1 MKRLFKGGTLVSGSQ
16 TKKAD
21 ILTEGEKIIRVEDS
35 ISDPEAEIIDVDGKL
50 LFPGFIDAH
59 THFDLAVSGT
69 VTADGFETGTK
80 AALAGGTTCI
90 VDFATQYNGES
101 LHEALRNWHKKSDGK
116 ASCDYGYHLAI
127 ADWNDSICEELESVV
142 KEGITSFKIYTIYDE
157 MFVDDETI
165 YKVLKRM
172 KELSVIV
179 GVHCENR
186 GLIDALVK
194 EAKVDVPGEAG
205 VKRFPGTRPDTAEAE
220 AVGRI
225 LKLADYVGVPV
236 MIVHLSSRKG
246 YEEIKRARE
255 NGQRI
260 FAETCPQ
267 YLLLDEGKFSLSP
280 EESRKYV
287 LAPPLRKAWDQEV
300 LWEALKKG
308 EIQTVSTDH
317 CSFTTEQKAMGKE
330 DFSKIPCGMPGVQDR
345 PALMYTYGVREEKIT
360 LMQMCALLSE
370 NPAKIYGM
378 YPKKGCLQPGS
389 DADIVIWNPET
400 EGSFTAK
407 GQQSRAD
414 YHPYEGRKK
423 KGSAEAVYLR
433 GVCAAQNG
441 EVIKE
446 HGGQFVKRGKPD
458 FDLLG

>member
-1 MKRLFKGGTLVSGSQ
+1 MKRLFKGGTVVSGSGI
-16 TKKAD
+16 KKAD
-21 ILTEGEKIIRVEDS
+21 ILTEGEKILQVEEK

-90 VDFATQYNGES
+90 IDFATQYNGES
-101 LHEALRNWHKKSDGK
+101 LHEALANWHKKSDGK
-116 ASCDYGYHLAI
+116 SSCDYGYHLAM
-127 ADWNDSICEELESVV
+127 ADWNEAICKEMESVV
-142 KEGITSFKIYTIYDE
+142 NEGITSFKIYTIYDE

-172 KELSVIV
+172 KELGVIV

-186 GLIDALVK
+186 GLIDALVE
-194 EAKVDVPGEAG
+194 EAKAEKSGEAG
-205 VKRFPGTRPDTAEAE
+205 VAKFPKTRPDTAEAE
-220 AVGRI
+220 AVSRI

-246 YEEIKRARE
+246 YEEIRRARE
-255 NGQRI
+255 AGQFV

-267 YLLLDEGKFSLSP
+267 YLLLDDEKFTLSP

-287 LAPPLRKAWDQEV
+287 LAPPLRKKEDQEI
-300 LWEALKKG
+300 LWGALKNG

-317 CSFTTEQKAMGKE
+317 CSFTTKQKAMGKE
-330 DFSKIPCGMPGVQDR
+330 DFSHIPCGMPGVQDR
-345 PALMYTYGVREEKIT
+345 PALMYTYGVKEGKIS
-360 LMQMCALLSE
+360 LSQMCALLAE
-370 NPAKIYGM
+370 HPAKIYGM
-378 YPKKGCLQPGS
+378 YPKKGCLEPGS
-389 DADIVIWNPET
+389 DADIVVWDPKA
-400 EGSFTAK
+400 EGIFTWE
-407 GQQSRAD
+407 GQQSLAD

-423 KGSAEAVYLR
+423 AGNVESVYLR
-433 GVCAAQNG
+433 GECAAREG
-441 EVIKE
+441 KVLKE
-446 HGGQFVKRGKPD
+446 HGGQFIKRGKPVWEV
-458 FDLLG
+458 